1 MNAEYITSR
10 KNPLMTRIRR
20 LTASRSYRREQGLFL
35 GDGAKLL
42 EEALKWDAP
51 LETVV
56 LTEGVDAPALPD
68 GVRLVQVPGD
78 VMTSISPMESPQGAL
93 FLCRTAETALPERLP
108 GARYLVLDGVQD
120 PGNVGTIWR
129 TADALGADGLILV
142 NGCAD
147 PWNPKTVRATMGA
160 CFRLPVYERNADGL
174 AQWLGGQGIP
184 LYATALREDNRPS
197 PARRLALLRETFRS
211 MDVSVEIRGALPED
225 QAVADA
231 FAEIAVECVTNAVRH
246 GYATHVQFHLFHNDC
261 WRMTVTDNG
270 ISPAGPIREGGGI
283 GGMRRRM
290 ARLGGSMELYTSP
303 RFRIELSVPKEAE
316 LK

>member
-42 EEALKWDAP
+42 EEALKWHAP

-68 GVRLVQVPGD
+68 EVRLVQVPGD
-78 VMTSISPMESPQGAL
+78 VMASISPMESPQGAL

-129 TADALGADGLILV
+129 TADALGADGLLLV
-142 NGCAD
+142 HGCAD
-147 PWNPKTVRATMGA
+147 PFGPKTVRATMGA
-160 CFRLPVYERNADGL
+160 CFRLPVWETGPAGL
-174 AQWLGGQGIP
+174 ADLLERSELA
-184 LYATALREDNRPS
+184 LYATALREDTQDIKTADLSRSAVVIGSEGRGVS
-197 PARRLALLRETFRS
+197 PELLAMSRRTLKIPMRERCES
-211 MDVSVEIRGALPED
+211 LNAAAAA
-225 QAVADA
+225 AVVLW
-231 FAEIAVECVTNAVRH
+231 EMGR
-246 GYATHVQFHLFHNDC
+246 
-261 WRMTVTDNG
+261 
-270 ISPAGPIREGGGI
+270 
-283 GGMRRRM
+283 
-290 ARLGGSMELYTSP
+290 
-303 RFRIELSVPKEAE
+303 
-316 LK
+316 